1 MTWNF
6 EKLVVG
12 GTPTFLEA
20 EFANEVLGVLN
31 ALANWSIEKGESDQ
45 ILVSDDGI
53 KVIYKFPPTGWEE
66 KTITLCESGVSVDY
80 TFLVKS
86 AT

>member
-20 EFANEVLGVLN
+20 EFANEVLDVLN
-31 ALANWSIEKGESDQ
+31 ALANWSIEKGDRDE

-53 KVIYKFPPTGWEE
+53 KVIYKFPPTGYEE
-66 KTITLCESGVSVDY
+66 KIITLCEDGVSVDY
-80 TFLVKS
+80 TFIVKS